1 MSPMFRTYLS
11 KLGVDRAIFF
21 VLLHRGS
28 GSISSF
34 ITLLLI
40 THFLTPIEQGYYYTF
55 ASILGLQ
62 IIFELGF
69 GTVLIQFVSHEMVG
83 IRITKDAIS
92 GNKENLARLYYI
104 ISLAIK
110 WYFFV
115 SAGVLLVVSPLG
127 YVFFSTST
135 MDSLPTLTWL
145 LPWLFLVLSASLS
158 LLITPMLSIA
168 EGCGFVAQVA
178 KMRLFQTLTAALFAW
193 LMLLSGIGLYASAA
207 SALATFTVGA
217 LWIQQHF
224 YHVIKA
230 AIQCPDKSQQSNLWK
245 DEILPMQWR
254 IAISWLSGYF
264 IFNLFNPVAFR
275 FFGAKFAGQL
285 GLSLSI
291 ISLMTSISLSWFMT
305 KVPTF
310 GRLIADS
317 RRAELDHLYQKT
329 FKHSL
334 LFLCLVGAAAITV
347 LYVLN
352 YQEFQLAQRFIAPSV
367 FIFLVLTGVGNH
379 IIACQATY
387 VRSHKVE
394 RYLGNAIATAV
405 LMSGLLILAT
415 HFTANYMVYFYCAVM
430 WLFCLPHSVF
440 IYIKFKKNQ
449 RI

>member
-1 MSPMFRTYLS
+1 MIRDLLS

-83 IRITKDAIS
+83 IKITKDTIS
-92 GNKENLARLYYI
+92 GNKANLARLYYM
-104 ISLAIK
+104 ISLAIR
-110 WYFFV
+110 WYFVV

-127 YVFFSTST
+127 YLFFATST
-135 MDSLPTLTWL
+135 MDALPTLAWL

-193 LMLLSGIGLYASAA
+193 LVLLSGFGLYASAA
-207 SALATFTVGA
+207 TALATFAVGA
-217 LWIQQHF
+217 LWIHRNF

-230 AIQCPDKSQQSNLWK
+230 AIQCPDKSQQGNLWK

-291 ISLMTSISLSWFMT
+291 ITLMTSISLSWFMT

-310 GRLIADS
+310 GRLIADN

-334 LFLCLVGAAAITV
+334 LFLCLVGATAITV
-347 LYVLN
+347 IYFLSS
-352 YQEFQLAQRFIAPSV
+352 QGFQLAQRFIDPSV
-367 FIFLVLTGVGNH
+367 FIFLVFTGVGNH
-379 IIACQATY
+379 IITCQATY
-387 VRSHKVE
+387 VRAHKVE
-394 RYLGNAIATAV
+394 KYLGNAIATAA
-405 LMSGLLILAT
+405 LMSGLLFLAT
-415 HFTANYMVYFYCAVM
+415 KFTASYMVYFYCITM

-440 IYIKFKKNQ
+440 IYTKFKKNQ

>member
-1 MSPMFRTYLS
+1 MFRTYLS

-83 IRITKDAIS
+83 IKITKDAIS

-145 LPWLFLVLSASLS
+145 FPWLFLVLSASLS

-207 SALATFTVGA
+207 SALATFAVGA
-217 LWIQQHF
+217 LWIQRHF

-230 AIQCPDKSQQSNLWK
+230 AIQCPDKSQQGNLWK

-310 GRLIADS
+310 GRLIADNK
-317 RRAELDHLYQKT
+317 RAELDILYKKT
-329 FKHSL
+329 FKNSL
-334 LFLCLVGAAAITV
+334 IFFFLCGVVAIAV
-347 LYVLN
+347 LYILN
-352 YQEFQLAQRFIAPSV
+352 YLNFDIARRFLDTGT
-367 FIFLVLTGVGNH
+367 FGLLVLTGIGNH
-379 IIACQATY
+379 IIGCQATY

-394 RYLGNAIATAV
+394 KYLGNAIFTAL
-405 LMSGLLILAT
+405 LMSVMLFFAT
-415 HFTANYMVYFYCAVM
+415 KLTENYMIYFYFVTM
-430 WLFCLPHSVF
+430 WFFCLPHSF
-440 IYIKFKKNQ
+440 YLFSSHISLYEKK
-449 RI
+449 R

>member
-1 MSPMFRTYLS
+1 MLGIKQLLTYF
-11 KLGVDRAIFF
+11 GVDRAIFF

-69 GTVLIQFVSHEMVG
+69 GTVLIQFISHEMVG
-83 IRITKDAIS
+83 VIITKDAIS
-92 GNKENLARLYYI
+92 GNKENVSRLYYM

-115 SAGVLLVVSPLG
+115 SVGVLLVVSPLG
-127 YVFFSTST
+127 YLFFSTST
-135 MDSLPTLTWL
+135 MDTLPTLTWL
-145 LPWLFLVLSASLS
+145 LPWLLLVLSTSLS
-158 LLITPMLSIA
+158 LFITPMLFIA
-168 EGCGFVAQVA
+168 EGCGFVTQVA

-207 SALATFTVGA
+207 TALATFAVGA
-217 LWIQQHF
+217 LWIRRHF

-230 AIQCPDKSQQSNLWK
+230 AIQSPDKSQQGNIWK

-291 ISLMTSISLSWFMT
+291 ITLMTGISLSWFMT

-310 GRLIADS
+310 GRLIADN
-317 RRAELDHLYQKT
+317 RRAELEHLYQKT
-329 FKHSL
+329 FKQSL
-334 LFLCLVGAAAITV
+334 LFLCLVGATAIAV
-347 LYVLN
+347 LYFLH
-352 YQEFQLAQRFIAPSV
+352 YQEFQLALRFIDPSV

-394 RYLGNAIATAV
+394 KYLGNAMASAV
-405 LMSGLLILAT
+405 LMSGGLFLAT
-415 HFTANYMVYFYCAVM
+415 QFTANYMVYFYCAVM
-430 WLFCLPHSVF
+430 WCFCLPHGF
-440 IYIKFKKNQ
+440 YLYHFFKKTRVN
-449 RI
+449 

>member
-1 MSPMFRTYLS
+1 MFRTLLS
-11 KLGVDRAIFF
+11 KLGIDRAIFF

-40 THFLTPIEQGYYYTF
+40 THFLTPVEQGYYYTF
-55 ASILGLQ
+55 ASILSLQ

-69 GTVLIQFVSHEMVG
+69 GSVLIQFVSHEMVG
-83 IRITKDAIS
+83 IKITKDAIS
-92 GNKENLARLYYI
+92 GNKVNLARLYYM

-115 SAGVLLVVSPLG
+115 SIGILLVVSPLG

-158 LLITPMLSIA
+158 LLVTPMLSIA

-178 KMRLFQTLTAALFAW
+178 KMRLLQTLTAAFFAW
-193 LMLLSGIGLYASAA
+193 LLLLSGFGLYASAA
-207 SALATFTVGA
+207 TALGTFVVGA
-217 LWIQQHF
+217 LWIHRNF

-230 AIQCPDKSQQSNLWK
+230 AIQCSDKSQKGNLWK

-254 IAISWLSGYF
+254 IALSWLSGYF

-285 GLSLSI
+285 GLSLSVI
-291 ISLMTSISLSWFMT
+291 TLMTGISLSWFMT

-310 GRLIADS
+310 GRLIADN
-317 RRAELDHLYQKT
+317 RRTELEHLYQKT

-334 LFLCLVGAAAITV
+334 LFLCLVGATATTV
-347 LYVLN
+347 LYFLN
-352 YQEFQLAQRFIAPSV
+352 YQEFQLAQRFINPSV

-394 RYLGNAIATAV
+394 KYLGNAIATAV
-405 LMSGLLILAT
+405 LMSGMLYLAT
-415 HFTANYMVYFYCAVM
+415 QFTENYIVYFYFVAM
-430 WLFCLPHSVF
+430 WLFCFPHSVF
-440 IYIKFKKNQ
+440 IYSKFKNNP
-449 RI
+449 RV

>member
-1 MSPMFRTYLS
+1 MLGIKQLLTYF
-11 KLGVDRAIFF
+11 GVDRAILF
-21 VLLHRGS
+21 VLLHRS
-28 GSISSF
+28 AGSISSF

-92 GNKENLARLYYI
+92 GNKENLARLYYM

-115 SAGVLLVVSPLG
+115 SVGVLLVVSPLG
-127 YVFFSTST
+127 YLFFSTST
-135 MDSLPTLTWL
+135 MDALPTLTWL

-207 SALATFTVGA
+207 TALATFTVGV
-217 LWIQQHF
+217 LWIHRNF

-230 AIQCPDKSQQSNLWK
+230 AIQCPDKSQRGNLWK
-245 DEILPMQWR
+245 NEILPMQWR

-291 ISLMTSISLSWFMT
+291 ITLMTGISLSWFMT

-310 GRLIADS
+310 GRLIADN
-317 RRAELDHLYQKT
+317 RRAELDRLYQKT

-334 LFLCLVGAAAITV
+334 LFLCLVGVTAITV
-347 LYVLN
+347 LYFLN
-352 YQEFQLAQRFIAPSV
+352 YQEFQLAQRFINPSV
-367 FIFLVLTGVGNH
+367 FIFLVLTGVGIH

-394 RYLGNAIATAV
+394 KYLGNAIATAV
-405 LMSGLLILAT
+405 LMSGVLFLAT
-415 HFTANYMVYFYCAVM
+415 QFTANYMVYFYCAVM
-430 WLFCLPHSVF
+430 WLFCVPHGFYLYHVF
-440 IYIKFKKNQ
+440 KNT
-449 RI
+449 RVN

>member
-1 MSPMFRTYLS
+1 

-83 IRITKDAIS
+83 IKITQNSIS
-92 GNKENLARLYYI
+92 GNKANLARLYYM

-110 WYFFV
+110 WYLVV

-127 YVFFSTST
+127 YLFFATSI
-135 MDSLPTLTWL
+135 MDVLPTLTWL

-168 EGCGFVAQVA
+168 EGCGFVAQLA
-178 KMRLFQTLTAALFAW
+178 KMRLFQTLMAAFFAW
-193 LMLLSGIGLYASAA
+193 LVLLSGFGLYASAA
-207 SALATFTVGA
+207 TALATFAVGA
-217 LWIQQHF
+217 LWIYRYF

-230 AIQCPDKSQQSNLWK
+230 AIQCQDKSQQGNLWK

-254 IAISWLSGYF
+254 IALSWLSGYF

-291 ISLMTSISLSWFMT
+291 ITLMTGISLSWFMT

-310 GRLIADS
+310 GRLIADN
-317 RRAELDHLYQKT
+317 RRTELDDLYKKT

-334 LFLCLVGAAAITV
+334 LFLCLAGAAAIVV
-347 LYVLN
+347 LYFLH
-352 YQEFQLAQRFIAPSV
+352 YQKFQLAQRFVDPTV

-394 RYLGNAIATAV
+394 KYLGNAIATAV
-405 LMSGLLILAT
+405 LMSCLIFLAT
-415 HFTANYMVYFYCAVM
+415 KFTANHMIYFYCAAM
-430 WLFCLPHSVF
+430 WLFCLPHSILLF
-440 IYIKFKKNQ
+440 FRFKSLKGQ
-449 RI
+449 LM

>member
-1 MSPMFRTYLS
+1 MLGVRKFLTN
-11 KLGVDRAIFF
+11 LGVDKAVFF

-83 IRITKDAIS
+83 IKITKDTIS
-92 GNKENLARLYYI
+92 GNKANLARLYYM

-110 WYFFV
+110 WYFVV
-115 SAGVLLVVSPLG
+115 SVGVLLMVSPLG
-127 YVFFSTST
+127 YLFFVTST
-135 MDSLPTLTWL
+135 MDALPTLTWL
-145 LPWLFLVLSASLS
+145 LPWVFLVLSASLS

-193 LMLLSGIGLYASAA
+193 LVLLSGFGLYASAA
-207 SALATFTVGA
+207 TALATFAVGA
-217 LWIQQHF
+217 LWVKRNF
-224 YHVIKA
+224 YHVIMA
-230 AIQCPDKSQQSNLWK
+230 AIQSSDKSQQGNLWK

-254 IAISWLSGYF
+254 IALSWLSGYF

-291 ISLMTSISLSWFMT
+291 ISLMTGISLSWFMT

-310 GRLIADS
+310 GRLIADN
-317 RRAELDHLYQKT
+317 RRAELDHLYQNT

-334 LFLCLVGAAAITV
+334 LFLCLVGATAIAV
-347 LYVLN
+347 LYFLKH
-352 YQEFQLAQRFIAPSV
+352 QEFQLAQRFIDPSV
-367 FIFLVLTGVGNH
+367 FSILVLTGIGNH

-394 RYLGNAIATAV
+394 KYLGNAIATAV
-405 LMSGLLILAT
+405 LVSGLLFLAT
-415 HFTANYMVYFYCAVM
+415 QFTENYIVYFYFAAM

-440 IYIKFKKNQ
+440 IYNKFKKSTKD
-449 RI
+449 

>member
-1 MSPMFRTYLS
+1 MFRTYLS

-83 IRITKDAIS
+83 VRITKDAIS

-145 LPWLFLVLSASLS
+145 FPWLFLVLSASLS

-207 SALATFTVGA
+207 SAFATFTVGHCGFKDIFIMSSKRQFDA
-217 LWIQQHF
+217 QINHSR
-224 YHVIKA
+224 
-230 AIQCPDKSQQSNLWK
+230 AIYGKMKSYPCN
-245 DEILPMQWR
+245 
-254 IAISWLSGYF
+254 
-264 IFNLFNPVAFR
+264 
-275 FFGAKFAGQL
+275 GA
-285 GLSLSI
+285 
-291 ISLMTSISLSWFMT
+291 
-305 KVPTF
+305 
-310 GRLIADS
+310 
-317 RRAELDHLYQKT
+317 
-329 FKHSL
+329 
-334 LFLCLVGAAAITV
+334 
-347 LYVLN
+347 
-352 YQEFQLAQRFIAPSV
+352 
-367 FIFLVLTGVGNH
+367 
-379 IIACQATY
+379 
-387 VRSHKVE
+387 
-394 RYLGNAIATAV
+394 
-405 LMSGLLILAT
+405 
-415 HFTANYMVYFYCAVM
+415 
-430 WLFCLPHSVF
+430 
-440 IYIKFKKNQ
+440 
-449 RI
+449 